1 MGDLKAEPI
10 EGGGFMKR
18 VLLMTVCIALLT
30 GCATTQMLKPE
41 QPPELAAK
49 PDSALLV
56 IVRDTFIG
64 GGIVFWNYLDGRFI
78 GETMGK
84 TYFIT
89 HVPPGMHYVV
99 AATENTGVAHLDFQA
114 GKHYFLRQGVTIGVW
129 RARTSGFF
137 PMTAAEAHQAISGC
151 TYTEL
156 DSSKTF
162 PDMEP
167 DLYQQAIEEYH
178 AGVKVNPEG
187 YKELL
192 EYKGE

>member
-1 MGDLKAEPI
+1 
-10 EGGGFMKR
+10 MKR

-41 QPPELAAK
+41 QPPELTAK

-56 IVRDTFIG
+56 IVRDAFIG

-84 TYFIT
+84 SYFIT

-99 AATENTGVAHLDFQA
+99 GATENTGVAHLDFQA
-114 GKHYFLRQGVTIGVW
+114 GKHYFLRQGVTMGVW

-137 PMTAAEAHQAISGC
+137 PMTAAEAQQAISGC

-156 DSSKTF
+156 DRNKSF

-167 DLYQQAIEEYH
+167 DLYQQAIIEYH
-178 AGVKVNPEG
+178 AGVKENPEG

>member
-1 MGDLKAEPI
+1 
-10 EGGGFMKR
+10 MKR
-18 VLLMTVCIALLT
+18 ILLLTVCIALLT
-30 GCATTQMLKPE
+30 GCATTQMLRPE

-56 IVRDTFIG
+56 IVRDTFLG
-64 GGIVFWNYLDGRFI
+64 GGIVFWNYLDGKFI

-84 TYFIT
+84 SYFVT
-89 HVPPGMHYVV
+89 QVPPGKRYVV
-99 AATENTGVAHLDFQA
+99 SATENTGVAHLDFKA
-114 GKHYFLRQGVTIGVW
+114 GRHYFLRQGVTIGVW

-137 PMTAAEAHQAISGC
+137 PLTAAEAQEAIAAC

-167 DLYQQAIEEYH
+167 ALYRQAIEEYNT
-178 AGVKVNPEG
+178 GVKENPEG
-187 YKELL
+187 YQALL
-192 EYKGE
+192 QYQGE

>member
-1 MGDLKAEPI
+1 
-10 EGGGFMKR
+10 MKR
-18 VLLMTVCIALLT
+18 VLLITVCIALLS

-49 PDSALLV
+49 PESALLV

-64 GGIVFWNYLDGRFI
+64 GGIVFWNYLDGQFI

-84 TYFIT
+84 SFFIT
-89 HVPPGMHYVV
+89 HVPPGIHYVV
-99 AATENTGVAHLDFQA
+99 AATENTGVAYLDFQA
-114 GKHYFLRQGVTIGVW
+114 GKHYFLRQGVTMGVW

-137 PMTAAEAHQAISGC
+137 PMTAADAQKAINSC

-156 DSSKTF
+156 DSSKSF

-167 DLYQQAIEEYH
+167 DLYQKAIEEYNT
-178 AGVKVNPEG
+178 GVKENPEG

>member
-1 MGDLKAEPI
+1 
-10 EGGGFMKR
+10 MKR

-56 IVRDTFIG
+56 IVRDSFLG
-64 GGIVFWNYLDGRFI
+64 GGIVFWNYLDGKFI

-84 TYFIT
+84 SYFIT
-89 HVPPGMHYVV
+89 HVAPGMHYVV
-99 AATENTGVAHLDFQA
+99 AATENTGVAYLDFQA
-114 GKHYFLRQGVTIGVW
+114 GKHYFLRQGIAMGVW

-137 PMTAAEAHQAISGC
+137 PMTAADTQKAITSC

-156 DSSKTF
+156 DGNRTF
-162 PDMEP
+162 PDMDP
-167 DLYQQAIEEYH
+167 SLYQQAIEEYT
-178 AGVKVNPEG
+178 AGVKENPEG

-192 EYKGE
+192 QYQGE

>member
-1 MGDLKAEPI
+1 
-10 EGGGFMKR
+10 MKR
-18 VLLMTVCIALLT
+18 ALMVTICIALLT
-30 GCATTQMLKPE
+30 GCATTQMIKPE

-56 IVRDTFIG
+56 IIRDTFLG
-64 GGIVFWNYLDGRFI
+64 GGIVFWNYLDGKFI

-84 TYFIT
+84 SYFIT
-89 HVPPGMHYVV
+89 HVPPGRHYVV
-99 AATENTGVAHLDFQA
+99 AATENTGIADLDFQA
-114 GKHYFLRQGVTIGVW
+114 GRHYFLRQGIAMGVW

-137 PMTAAEAHQAISGC
+137 PMTAVDAEKAIKSC
-151 TYTEL
+151 TYMEL

-167 DLYQQAIEEYH
+167 ALYQKAIEEYH
-178 AGVKVNPEG
+178 AGVKENPEG